1 MDMVRLRGE
10 WKTRRYR
17 MSPHHKL
24 IRSDSAAASEEHLS
38 FSVITTLTTHTK
50 IRSLMLFYT
59 RAFSLHS
66 QQNKNPTC
74 SK

>member
-10 WKTRRYR
+10 WKTPRYR

-24 IRSDSAAASEEHLS
+24 IRSDSGAASEEHLS
-38 FSVITTLTTHTK
+38 FSVITTLTTHTQ
-50 IRSLMLFYT
+50 IRSLMLFCT
-59 RAFSLHS
+59 RTFSLHS
-66 QQNKNPTC
+66 QQYKNPTY